1 MDKSP
6 WKGMPLVP
14 IDPNRQ
20 QPLPKEQAFW
30 DFNGSVG
37 PNAMH
42 KPPETLPM
50 EQMPYAPGVDP
61 GMASLYTQ
69 AYGAEPPPPP
79 APPGGGGGGGGGGG
93 FFTDYEKALQS
104 LKERS
109 DGLAGA
115 QARSAEPL
123 RRDMMNQTVG
133 DIQYDLSPLAALVD
147 TWSGS
152 RLAQSY
158 KNPETGRERQDTIR
172 KLQSGVSGAE
182 MQSEATKFQG
192 LRDLAAGQFDLG
204 KLKQDQDYKNKMLGM
219 EQEKLGIERLKA
231 GTERLKTGGKSQGR
245 ILGESAIKDYGELQG
260 VVALADDL
268 DNVIVKSASLMGP
281 VEGLW
286 TINPWNSTHKKVQA
300 KFDLVRQKIGK
311 MLEGGVLRKED
322 EEKYTKIMP
331 VLTDKPGVARDKS
344 RQLSILLRKDLA
356 RVMDNYGRA
365 GYNVSGF
372 ADQTGGYMA
381 SGGKTGGEANEWGLA
396 VGQNIDGRKYLGG
409 HPNNEASWE

>member
-1 MDKSP
+1 
-6 WKGMPLVP
+6 
-14 IDPNRQ
+14 
-20 QPLPKEQAFW
+20 
-30 DFNGSVG
+30 
-37 PNAMH
+37 
-42 KPPETLPM
+42 
-50 EQMPYAPGVDP
+50 
-61 GMASLYTQ
+61 
-69 AYGAEPPPPP
+69 
-79 APPGGGGGGGGGGG
+79 
-93 FFTDYEKALQS
+93 
-104 LKERS
+104 
-109 DGLAGA
+109 
-115 QARSAEPL
+115 
-123 RRDMMNQTVG
+123 
-133 DIQYDLSPLAALVD
+133 
-147 TWSGS
+147 
-152 RLAQSY
+152 
-158 KNPETGRERQDTIR
+158 
-172 KLQSGVSGAE
+172 
-182 MQSEATKFQG
+182 MQSEATKFQA

-219 EQEKLGIERLKA
+219 EREKLGIERLKA
-231 GTERLKTGGKSQGR
+231 GTERTGGKSQGR

-286 TINPWNSTHKKVQA
+286 TINPWNSPHKKVQA

-311 MLEGGVLRKED
+311 MLEGGVLREQD

-356 RVMDNYGRA
+356 RIMDNYGRA

-381 SGGKTGGEANEWGLA
+381 SGGETGGEANEWGLA